1 MEFFNSNKFI
11 IIVLIVLMYM
21 ALSGCANK
29 NLPQQGPKQ
38 PTTLDSVAK
47 MKSIGAL
54 LGCMFAPNDP
64 ECERLKSRKTDEKP
78 HKSQEEYDA
87 ENNKEWDEMETPT
100 KPVAQE

>member
-1 MEFFNSNKFI
+1 MEFLNSKKFI
-11 IIVLIVLMYM
+11 FIILLVLLV
-21 ALSGCANK
+21 AVLSGCANK

-64 ECERLKSRKTDEKP
+64 ECDRFKSRKTDEKP

-87 ENNKEWDEMETPT
+87 ENNKEWDEMETDT

>member
-1 MEFFNSNKFI
+1 MEFLNSKKFI
-11 IIVLIVLMYM
+11 FIILLVLLV
-21 ALSGCANK
+21 AVLSGCANK

-64 ECERLKSRKTDEKP
+64 ECDRFKSRKTDDKP

-87 ENNKEWDEMETPT
+87 ENNKEWDEMETDT